1 MVCGAGT
8 GGTSATIGR
17 YIRYKRLGTRLCV
30 VDPERSVF
38 HRHWA
43 DRSVTT
49 VEGPSSCI
57 EGIGRP
63 RVEPSF
69 NPDLVDRMIAVPDE
83 ASLAAMR
90 VLGERLGRR
99 CGGSTGTNLWGC
111 AVLIGEM
118 RGARARP
125 ARSSR
130 SCAIPGE
137 RYLESFFDDGWIR
150 ERGLELGPCRE
161 RVEAFFER
169 GEPLG

>member
-1 MVCGAGT
+1 
-8 GGTSATIGR
+8 
-17 YIRYKRLGTRLCV
+17 
-30 VDPERSVF
+30 
-38 HRHWA
+38 
-43 DRSVTT
+43 
-49 VEGPSSCI
+49 
-57 EGIGRP
+57 
-63 RVEPSF
+63 
-69 NPDLVDRMIAVPDE
+69 MIAVPDE

-118 RGARARP
+118 RAAGETG
-125 ARSSR
+125 SIVSLL
-130 SCAIPGE
+130 CDPGE

-150 ERGLELGPCRE
+150 ERGLKLGPCRQ